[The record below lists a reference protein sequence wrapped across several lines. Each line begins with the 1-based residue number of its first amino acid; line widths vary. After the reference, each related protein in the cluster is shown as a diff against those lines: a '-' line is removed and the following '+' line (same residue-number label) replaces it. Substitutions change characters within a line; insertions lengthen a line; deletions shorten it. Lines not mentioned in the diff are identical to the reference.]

1 MDYVS
6 FVKVKVDED
15 LLLLG
20 SVRLEEGGVLI
31 ASSLNPII

>member
-15 LLLLG
+15 FLLLG
-20 SVRLEEGGVLI
+20 TVRLEEGGEFTV
-31 ASSLNPII
+31 SSLNPTI